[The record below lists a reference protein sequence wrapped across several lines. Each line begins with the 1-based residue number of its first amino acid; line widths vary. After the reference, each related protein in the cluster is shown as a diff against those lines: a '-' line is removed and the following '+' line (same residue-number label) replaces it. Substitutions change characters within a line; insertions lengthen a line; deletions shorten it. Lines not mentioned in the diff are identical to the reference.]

1 VTSTAVNRRRGRP
14 PQSPAE
20 AEAARARIVAATAAV
35 FAERGSHGMS
45 VAQIIEKAG
54 IARPTF
60 YRYFANTDQPLQI
73 LLDAS
78 DRALVDG
85 LQAALDS
92 ADDEIAMVLAGIVAY
107 LAWAQH
113 HGPALRPL
121 FTELYDP
128 SSAVS
133 PHREHTLA
141 MLRARLIER
150 FEKLGRTP
158 PAPADIDVLLNSFE
172 YVGYRVALR
181 GPDDETTVE
190 WARTTMA
197 RIAIG
202 LLGTAADVDRAKQVP
217 GLLRAQWD

>member
-1 VTSTAVNRRRGRP
+1 VTVAAVNRRRGRP
-14 PQSPAE
+14 PQSRAE
-20 AEAARARIVAATAAV
+20 AEAARARIVAATATV
-35 FAERGSHGMS
+35 FAERGSHGLS

-60 YRYFANTDQPLQI
+60 YRYFANTDEPLQI

-92 ADDEIAMVLAGIVAY
+92 ADDEIAMVLAGIDAY
-107 LAWAQH
+107 LVWAQH

-121 FTELYDP
+121 FTELYDS

-133 PHREHTLA
+133 PHRERTLA
-141 MLRARLIER
+141 MLRTRLIAR

-158 PAPADIDVLLNSFE
+158 PVPADIDVLLNSFE
-172 YVGYRVALR
+172 YVGYRVALSAP
-181 GPDDETTVE
+181 GDDTTVE
-190 WARTTMA
+190 WARATMA

-202 LLGTAADVDRAKQVP
+202 LVGTAADVERATAIP
-217 GLLRAQWD
+217 GLLRAAD